1 MAPITIPASLSAGEK
16 AWRGMADSLA
26 LNANMPIDPEA
37 DPYAPGS
44 PDYALRTREQVME
57 LPGGIVRIDYGATV

>member
-1 MAPITIPASLSAGEK
+1 MTQAHNPSDLSAGEK
-16 AWRGMADSLA
+16 AYFDKEDDAPTAMHPPAA
-26 LNANMPIDPEA
+26 PEA

-57 LPGGIVRIDYGATV
+57 LPGGLVRVDYGASV